1 MIARSPLRSGIRL
14 TLALVAAVALALAA
28 TACGAP
34 APTASPTSAT
44 PSAEQP
50 GFDPATADALQAAL
64 DDTRAD
70 GGFPGVIARV
80 ITADGTWTGTSG
92 TAGPDTDAAPTPTD
106 YTRIGSVTKTL
117 TATLILQLV
126 GEGLISLDDPVSQYI
141 PDSPNPTATIRQLA
155 DMTSGI
161 PSYSTDENWQNQYFG
176 DPQTVYTPQQLL
188 DIAKTLPVS
197 FAPGEGWEYSNT
209 NYVILGMIAEQ
220 LTGEPL
226 AQLYQERIFDPVGMT
241 SSSFPAESPAFPT
254 PHLAGITEQGQP
266 EGETAVATD
275 WNPSYTFSAGEVI
288 STLDDLERWA
298 HALFT
303 GEGILTP
310 ELQQLRRDSILTSPP
325 PNTATAGY
333 GIGLG
338 NRDGWWGHTGEI
350 PGYNTALFHNY
361 DTETTVIVIV
371 NSDIPMPSG
380 SNPAPATQAALI
392 AALN

>member
-1 MIARSPLRSGIRL
+1 MPARSPLRSGIRL
-14 TLALVAAVALALAA
+14 TLTLVATAVLALAGA
-28 TACGAP
+28 ACGTP

-44 PSAEQP
+44 ASAQPP

-92 TAGPDTDAAPTPTD
+92 TAGPESAAAPTPSD

-161 PSYSTDENWQNQYFG
+161 PSYSTDETWQNQYFG

-220 LTGEPL
+220 LTATPL
-226 AQLYQERIFDPVGMT
+226 GQLYQERIFDPVGMT
-241 SSSFPAESPAFPT
+241 SSSFPAASPALPT
-254 PHLAGITEQGQP
+254 PHLAGITQQGQP
-266 EGETAVATD
+266 DGETAVATD

-288 STLDDLERWA
+288 STLDDLEKWA

-310 ELQQLRRDSILTSPP
+310 ELQQLRRASILTAPP

-350 PGYNTALFHNY
+350 PGYNTALFHSY
-361 DTETTVIVIV
+361 DAETTIIVIV

-392 AALN
+392 AALD